1 MAEKRELDQPL
12 TTRVGR
18 FARFVLTQSGRRAY
32 FALGFLLLGSL
43 TEGLSILLLIPV
55 LQLVGPES
63 QSIALHVPGFLQ
75 GFLGPELRLGLLPV
89 LALLVTLVIAQ
100 ALFMRFKNV
109 YMAEL
114 LYDLINKLRL
124 SLFESIGRARWL
136 FVAGTRKSDLD
147 HALTADIDRVQT
159 AAFRSLLLIQGV
171 VLLAVYLG
179 VSWLISPA
187 MTVFAFA
194 SGALVLAALRPIRRR
209 ASAYGKLL
217 TENRKEQYRTVSEFL
232 SGLKVAKS
240 FNAEPRYLAELGATL
255 QRMRGDFSR
264 FVRLSSFGGVVFQGS
279 SALVL
284 AVFVYAA
291 LRWFTL
297 PLTEIVVLVFL
308 FMRVAPR
315 FTAIQSDVQ
324 EILVSLP
331 AFDAM
336 QDLQAACDRAREP
349 TGQSNVMPPR
359 PEHAVRF
366 DRVFFRYAQGA
377 NEVLSDVS
385 FSLPA
390 REITALIGPSG
401 SGKSTLADML
411 MGLIEPASGKV
422 AVDGIVL
429 DELNRRAWRDCVSYV
444 PQEVFL
450 LHDTISANLR
460 LAAPDASEDE
470 MWSALRGAHAAS
482 FVEEL
487 PDKLQTVVGDRGT
500 RLSGGERQ
508 RIALARALIRKPQL
522 LILDE
527 ATSALDWEN
536 QSLIAR
542 SIEALRGSMTIVTIA
557 HRPSMISFADW
568 VVAIED
574 GKVVETGPYSRLIE
588 KAGSRLSR
596 MVASEQG
603 VGRETP
609 AERLVVVASRNE

>member
-1 MAEKRELDQPL
+1 MAEKREPDQTVTP
-12 TTRVGR
+12 RIAR
-18 FARFVLTQSGRRAY
+18 FARFVLQQSGRRAFY
-32 FALGFLLLGSL
+32 ALGFLLLGSL
-43 TEGLSILLLIPV
+43 TEGLSILLLVPL
-55 LQLVGPES
+55 LQLVGPQS
-63 QSIALHVPGFLQ
+63 QSITLGLPGILHDA
-75 GFLGPELRLGLLPV
+75 LGPTVQLSLLPILV
-89 LALLVTLVIAQ
+89 LLVALVVAQ

-114 LYDLINKLRL
+114 LYDLINRLRL

-147 HALTADIDRVQT
+147 HALTADIDRVQS
-159 AAFRSLLLIQGV
+159 AAFRSLLLIQGS

-187 MTVFAFA
+187 MTVFAFL
-194 SGALVLAALRPIRRR
+194 SGTLVLAVLRPIRRR

-240 FNAEPRYLAELGATL
+240 FNAEPRYLAELDTTL

-264 FVRLSSFGGVVFQGS
+264 YVRMSSFGGVVFQGS

-291 LRWFTL
+291 LRWFAL
-297 PLTEIVVLVFL
+297 PLTQIIVLVFL

-336 QDLQAACDRAREP
+336 RDLQARCDREREL
-349 TGQSNVMPPR
+349 TGASKAAPPR
-359 PEHAVRF
+359 PDHAVGF
-366 DRVFFRYAQGA
+366 ERVSFRYTQGA
-377 NEVLSDVS
+377 DEVLSDVS
-385 FSLPA
+385 FNLPA

-401 SGKSTLADML
+401 SGKSTLADIL

-422 AVDGIVL
+422 TVDGIVL
-429 DELNRRAWRDCVSYV
+429 DDLNRRIWRECVSYV

-450 LHDTISANLR
+450 LHDTIAANLR
-460 LAAPDASEDE
+460 LAAADASEDQ
-470 MWSALRGAHAAS
+470 MWAALRDAHAAS
-482 FVEEL
+482 FVEQL
-487 PDKLQTVVGDRGT
+487 PEKLGTIVGDRGT

-536 QSLIAR
+536 QALIAR

-588 KAGSRLSR
+588 KSGSRLSR
-596 MVASEQG
+596 MLASEQAT
-603 VGRETP
+603 GRDAP